1 MFYLSENEDHVEVHV
16 MQLKD
21 DNFGDNISGS
31 FTVNGHT
38 TSISFDHSD
47 AKVTFSYQTASTTI
61 DKNQFSLTKLVIYY
75 WNKDEGTLD
84 AAASN
89 YAAGTDS
96 EMKEK
101 INVVFAYDAASAS
114 TIFEDR
120 EQKILQGGGDGR

>member
-47 AKVTFSYQTASTTI
+47 AKVTFSYQTAATTI
-61 DKNQFSLTKLVIYY
+61 DKNQFLLTKLVIYY

-84 AAASN
+84 PAASD
-89 YAAGTDS
+89 YQVGPDS
-96 EMKEK
+96 DGNVV
-101 INVVFAYDAASAS
+101 NVVFAYDAASAS